1 MKFAPFE
8 GQDKKPV
15 YVNPALVA
23 YVKEIN
29 ERACLICFGPDH
41 SVEIPMQASLVIKD
55 LQRSA

>member
-8 GQDKKPV
+8 SRDKKPV

-23 YVKEIN
+23 YVREIN
-29 ERACLICFGPDH
+29 EKACLIYFGPDH